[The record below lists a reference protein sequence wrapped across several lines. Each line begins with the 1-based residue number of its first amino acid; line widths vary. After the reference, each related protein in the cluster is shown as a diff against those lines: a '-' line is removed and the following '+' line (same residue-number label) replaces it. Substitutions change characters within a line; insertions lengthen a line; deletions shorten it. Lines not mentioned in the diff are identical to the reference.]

1 MKIGFIGLGTMGL
14 GMARNLLQKH
24 GSLTVCTTSKEKEK
38 SLSEEGFTVVPSY
51 AEMADCGIIFLCLP
65 DDGIVEKVTL
75 GEGGLIHVLQESG
88 AIVVDCSTTSPDCAR
103 MIASA
108 FEERVG
114 AFLDA
119 PVSGMKARA
128 DAGTLTVMAGGL
140 KEAFD
145 EVKPYL
151 DMIGTTVLYMGDSG
165 CGQAAKMINNT
176 AYDIN
181 VAGIAELLPLAVRL
195 GLDPEKIGEVINSG
209 TGRSYASEFFI
220 PRILKGSFSDG
231 YPVEKAFKDLAH
243 AEETEEAEEVSLPM
257 TAAAAAVFRR
267 AMEEGFGPLNKGGLI
282 RVKEEEMGVL
292 YRIKRDQTEGGT
304 S

>member
-1 MKIGFIGLGTMGL
+1 MKIGFIGLGTMGM
-14 GMARNLLQKH
+14 GMARNLLKKN
-24 GSLTVCTTSKEKEK
+24 GSLAVYTAKEEK
-38 SLSEEGFTVVPSY
+38 RARLAEEGFTIAASY
-51 AEMADCGIIFLCLP
+51 EDLADCGIIFLCLP
-65 DDGIVEKVTL
+65 DDEVVEQTTL
-75 GEGGLIHVLQESG
+75 GPGGLIHVLQESG
-88 AIVVDCSTTSPDCAR
+88 TIVVDCSTISPDSAR

-128 DAGTLTVMAGGL
+128 DAGTLTVMVGGL

-151 DMIGTTVLYMGDSG
+151 DLIGTTVLYMGGSG

-195 GLDPEKIGEVINSG
+195 GLDPEKIGAVLNSG

-220 PRILKGSFSDG
+220 PRILKNSFTDG
-231 YPVEKAFKDLAH
+231 YPIEKAFKDLAH
-243 AEETEEAEEVSLPM
+243 AEETEAAEEVELPM
-257 TAAAAAVFRR
+257 TNAAAAVFRR
-267 AMEEGFGPLNKGGLI
+267 AMEEGYGPLNKGGLI
-282 RVKEEEMGVL
+282 RVKEEEMGVE
-292 YRIKRDQTEGGT
+292 YRTKQDQTEV
-304 S
+304 

>member
-1 MKIGFIGLGTMGL
+1 
-14 GMARNLLQKH
+14 
-24 GSLTVCTTSKEKEK
+24 
-38 SLSEEGFTVVPSY
+38 
-51 AEMADCGIIFLCLP
+51 
-65 DDGIVEKVTL
+65 
-75 GEGGLIHVLQESG
+75 
-88 AIVVDCSTTSPDCAR
+88 
-103 MIASA
+103 
-108 FEERVG
+108 
-114 AFLDA
+114 
-119 PVSGMKARA
+119 
-128 DAGTLTVMAGGL
+128 
-140 KEAFD
+140 
-145 EVKPYL
+145 
-151 DMIGTTVLYMGDSG
+151 
-165 CGQAAKMINNT
+165 MINNT

-243 AEETEEAEEVSLPM
+243 AEETEEAEAVSLPM

>member
-1 MKIGFIGLGTMGL
+1 MKIGFIGLGTMGM
-14 GMARNLLQKH
+14 GMARNLLKKN
-24 GSLTVCTTSKEKEK
+24 GSLAVYTAKEEK
-38 SLSEEGFTVVPSY
+38 RARLAEEGFTIAASY
-51 AEMADCGIIFLCLP
+51 EDLADCGIIFLCLP
-65 DDGIVEKVTL
+65 DDEVVEQTTL
-75 GEGGLIHVLQESG
+75 GPGGLIHVLQESG
-88 AIVVDCSTTSPDCAR
+88 TIVVDCSTISPDSAR

-128 DAGTLTVMAGGL
+128 DAGTLTVMVGGL

-151 DMIGTTVLYMGDSG
+151 DMIGTTVLYMGGSG

-195 GLDPEKIGEVINSG
+195 GLDPEKIGAVLNSG

-220 PRILKGSFSDG
+220 PRILKNSFTDG
-231 YPVEKAFKDLAH
+231 YPIEKAFKDLAH
-243 AEETEEAEEVSLPM
+243 AEETEAAEEVELPM
-257 TAAAAAVFRR
+257 TNAAAAVFRR
-267 AMEEGFGPLNKGGLI
+267 AMEEGYGPLNKGGLI
-282 RVKEEEMGVL
+282 RVKEEEMGVE
-292 YRIKRDQTEGGT
+292 YRTKQDQTEV
-304 S
+304 